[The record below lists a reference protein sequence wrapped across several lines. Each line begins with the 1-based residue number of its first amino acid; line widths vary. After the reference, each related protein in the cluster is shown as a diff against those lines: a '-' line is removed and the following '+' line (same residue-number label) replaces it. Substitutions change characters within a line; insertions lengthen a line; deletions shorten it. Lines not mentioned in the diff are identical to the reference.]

1 MNDYE
6 LLYYIYQNDDEAL
19 QLLMEKYEKT
29 IYFTVKKTVEKYAYV
44 CEISDELD
52 EMRQLS
58 MLEFYHAI
66 YRYCDDGRCSFSVFA
81 QKCMEMC
88 IRKYIRS
95 RRSQANSSMSK
106 ALRLDSKVK
115 EEEGIYYVDTF
126 PNINHEFEGDAL
138 MKWYHEKNLLAYL
151 RSELRDDEF
160 MIVRMKLEGY
170 NQREI
175 GQIMAV
181 NNKRVSYVCKKMQK
195 LLLSYID

>member
-1 MNDYE
+1 
-6 LLYYIYQNDDEAL
+6 
-19 QLLMEKYEKT
+19 
-29 IYFTVKKTVEKYAYV
+29 
-44 CEISDELD
+44 
-52 EMRQLS
+52 
-58 MLEFYHAI
+58 
-66 YRYCDDGRCSFSVFA
+66 
-81 QKCMEMC
+81 
-88 IRKYIRS
+88 
-95 RRSQANSSMSK
+95 
-106 ALRLDSKVK
+106 
-115 EEEGIYYVDTF
+115 
-126 PNINHEFEGDAL
+126 